1 MMTLDYTRTRGQQLT
16 YRIRADERGGYTV
29 CLGDKEMMRGR
40 DALAAG
46 GRHREP
52 NKRKTVGAVAQAK
65 IAIESL
71 SAMDEA

>member
-1 MMTLDYTRTRGQQLT
+1 MMILDYTRSRGRQLT

-29 CLGDKEMMRGR
+29 CIGDKELMRGR

-46 GRHREP
+46 GRYREP
-52 NKRKTVGAVAQAK
+52 NKRKTAGAVAQAK
-65 IAIESL
+65 IAIEAL